1 MSSPRVVL
9 AAPLYGNA
17 EHLEI
22 ALASLLG
29 QTFEELPS
37 SSRRRLLPDCTV

>member
-29 QTFEELPS
+29 QTFEDF
-37 SSRRRLLPDCTV
+37 RLLLVDDCSPDRTV